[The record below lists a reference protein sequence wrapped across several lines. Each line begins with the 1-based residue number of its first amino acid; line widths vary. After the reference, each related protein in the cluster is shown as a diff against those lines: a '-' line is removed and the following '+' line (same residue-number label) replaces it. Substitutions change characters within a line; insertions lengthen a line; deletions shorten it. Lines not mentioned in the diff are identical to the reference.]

1 MRIFLKIFLFLIPIN
16 LFATSNSNSIDSIKN
31 IIVIS
36 NKNDLKPDTQYINY
50 LNLIASRYSE
60 NNPDSTL
67 FYTNKAKILSQKINY
82 KYGEALAL
90 FLSADISQSKGSYQD
105 FKKNINKAISLFQS
119 IHDLKGLSKCYS
131 SYSYYFGITS
141 DFKSQLYY
149 LNLSLDISKKLGD
162 TRRIGEGYKDLANVY
177 ASKVQYSTL
186 ALDYYYKSLEIELVL
201 NNKPIVAD
209 IYNDI
214 GDVFNSMEMHSKA
227 LDYFHKA
234 LIMYKG
240 IKSQTRV
247 CIAYLNIGE
256 TYLAQKEYY
265 MAIDYLMQSLKIAKL
280 LDNKDLLCLNNTDL
294 GLSYSF
300 LKKNEM
306 AFKYLSNASEI
317 ATKYDL
323 NTDNIRVLNAFAS
336 FYNAQKNYEKA
347 YTYAIK
353 AKDVANKYG
362 YLDLLSNSL
371 LQLHHSLAGLN
382 NYKVAYE
389 VLFQYNKLRDSLFS
403 NENIQKLTSFNLEAD
418 FNIKQKQIDLQ
429 QQEKV
434 AAYKQRIAQ
443 QRWVNTVSMI
453 LVIAMIAISMVY
465 YLQRLKQQK
474 INTMLEIKNKE
485 VLDQKADIDEQAQK
499 LNSLNSLKDRL
510 ISVLAHDLR
519 APLSTLRGLFG
530 LLQDDTISYNEM
542 LEMIPSVLKKL
553 EYTSDFLDTLLFWIN
568 SQMENFE
575 NFAKSFYIKEVVV
588 FETSNYQEQATL
600 KGISLIDNVPAD
612 LVVSADPN
620 SIRIVIRNLVTN
632 AIKFS
637 NQNDNIEITAGKFD
651 ESNIFISV
659 KDTGTGMNEEQLDKI
674 FKTKVNSKVGTQ
686 NESGTGMG
694 MLFCKDLV
702 EKCNGKIWV
711 KSKIG
716 EGTEFTFTIP
726 IGTMKATSIGPSRTL

>member
-1 MRIFLKIFLFLIPIN
+1 M
-16 LFATSNSNSIDSIKN
+16 
-31 IIVIS
+31 
-36 NKNDLKPDTQYINY
+36 
-50 LNLIASRYSE
+50 
-60 NNPDSTL
+60 
-67 FYTNKAKILSQKINY
+67 
-82 KYGEALAL
+82 
-90 FLSADISQSKGSYQD
+90 
-105 FKKNINKAISLFQS
+105 
-119 IHDLKGLSKCYS
+119 
-131 SYSYYFGITS
+131 
-141 DFKSQLYY
+141 
-149 LNLSLDISKKLGD
+149 
-162 TRRIGEGYKDLANVY
+162 
-177 ASKVQYSTL
+177 
-186 ALDYYYKSLEIELVL
+186 
-201 NNKPIVAD
+201 
-209 IYNDI
+209 
-214 GDVFNSMEMHSKA
+214 
-227 LDYFHKA
+227 
-234 LIMYKG
+234 
-240 IKSQTRV
+240 
-247 CIAYLNIGE
+247 
-256 TYLAQKEYY
+256 
-265 MAIDYLMQSLKIAKL
+265 
-280 LDNKDLLCLNNTDL
+280 
-294 GLSYSF
+294 
-300 LKKNEM
+300 
-306 AFKYLSNASEI
+306 
-317 ATKYDL
+317 
-323 NTDNIRVLNAFAS
+323 
-336 FYNAQKNYEKA
+336 
-347 YTYAIK
+347 
-353 AKDVANKYG
+353 
-362 YLDLLSNSL
+362 
-371 LQLHHSLAGLN
+371 
-382 NYKVAYE
+382 
-389 VLFQYNKLRDSLFS
+389 
-403 NENIQKLTSFNLEAD
+403 EAD
-418 FNIKQKQIDLQ
+418 FNIKQKQKDLQ

-612 LVVSADPN
+612 LIVSADPN